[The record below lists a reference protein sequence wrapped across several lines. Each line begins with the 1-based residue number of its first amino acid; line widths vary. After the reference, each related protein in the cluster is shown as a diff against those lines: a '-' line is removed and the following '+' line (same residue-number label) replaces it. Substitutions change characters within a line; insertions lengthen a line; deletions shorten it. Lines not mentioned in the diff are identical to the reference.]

1 MQYAQ
6 GGAVKLE
13 TESRGEQQLGEDL
26 AFVRMV
32 ISLVVAWVVCCHGY
46 KAGCNQCV
54 QVESSPFYNQSS
66 NIQAVWRPGHLSPS
80 FMCSLFILL
89 LCSCAREQSSR
100 AQFQQLVLELR
111 VHGEQW

>member
-54 QVESSPFYNQSS
+54 QVESSPFYNQSA
-66 NIQAVWRPGHLSPS
+66 NIQAVWRPGHLSPFS
-80 FMCSLFILL
+80 CVRCSS
-89 LCSCAREQSSR
+89 CSSVRARESR
-100 AQFQQLVLELR
+100 VLGLNSNN
-111 VHGEQW
+111 WY

>member
-1 MQYAQ
+1 MQHAQ

-13 TESRGEQQLGEDL
+13 TESCGEQRLGEDL

-54 QVESSPFYNQSS
+54 QVESSPFIKVPTY
-66 NIQAVWRPGHLSPS
+66 RPCGGRGVRCHLSCIH
-80 FMCSLFILL
+80 CS
-89 LCSCAREQSSR
+89 SSSSIR
-100 AQFQQLVLELR
+100 A
-111 VHGEQW
+111 